1 MPGWLKVLLIV
12 LAVVVVLVIGAIAAG
27 IYYVSSHKD
36 AWLAKGRAVM
46 TEGKDFGRSTDNQGC
61 VDESVSRYK
70 KEPGLTSVLSSS
82 FFMRAC
88 LDASRP
94 TPGFCDQ
101 VPKQTDFIKSAR
113 WRVEECQRIN
123 LSSDS
128 NCQQLF
134 TPVQQFCEHAS
145 MPSAENSNTNSQ

>member
-1 MPGWLKVLLIV
+1 MV
-12 LAVVVVLVIGAIAAG
+12 LAIGAIAAG

-36 AWLAKGRAVM
+36 AWLAKGKAVM

-70 KEPGLTSVLSSS
+70 KEPGLTSVLSSTL
-82 FFMRAC
+82 FMRAC
-88 LDASRP
+88 LDVSRK
-94 TPGFCDQ
+94 TPGFCDE

-113 WRVEECQRIN
+113 WRVEQCQRIN
-123 LSSDS
+123 LSSDR

-134 TPVQQFCEHAS
+134 TPVQQFCESPNKTARELDHILEPTS
-145 MPSAENSNTNSQ
+145 PSPQ

>member
-1 MPGWLKVLLIV
+1 MPGWLKAVLIV
-12 LAVVVVLVIGAIAAG
+12 LAVMVVLVIGVIGAG
-27 IYYVSSHKD
+27 VYYVSRNKD
-36 AWLAKGRAVM
+36 AWLAKGKAVM
-46 TEGKDFGRSTDNQGC
+46 TEGREFGRSTDNQSC

-70 KEPGLTSVLSSS
+70 KEPGLTSVLSSTL
-82 FFMRAC
+82 FMRAC
-88 LDASRP
+88 LDTSRP
-94 TPGFCDQ
+94 TPGFCDA

-113 WRVEECQRIN
+113 WRVSQCERIN

-145 MPSAENSNTNSQ
+145 VPSDENSNR